1 MLLLKQIHEDTLI
14 IEEIMD
20 KIDDE
25 IVEIEDELTLI
36 FEEIKNQSIRKNY
49 FILTSILSQILS
61 LLFLLLLFRTFLV
74 KPN

>member
-25 IVEIEDELTLI
+25 IAEIEDELTLI
-36 FEEIKNQSIRKNY
+36 FEEIKIK
-49 FILTSILSQILS
+49 
-61 LLFLLLLFRTFLV
+61 V
-74 KPN
+74 

>member
-14 IEEIMD
+14 IEEIME

-36 FEEIKNQSIRKNY
+36 FEEMKTQSIRKNY